1 MRGLRVGVSVLMV
14 ATRWLADDGDDGDGD
29 VERGE
34 EGRGRGWFLNA
45 QFICYCYC
53 SVEYWVQ
60 GYKCQGAGLAAG
72 GVSE

>member
-45 QFICYCYC
+45 QFM
-53 SVEYWVQ
+53 
-60 GYKCQGAGLAAG
+60 LLLL
-72 GVSE
+72 